1 MPKLPIPFRS
11 IAFLSSRHLA
21 RYLYFLLGIIALS
34 NNQTDIYNKRKDIRY
49 DSITTR
55 FSVKFISRWK
65 FSREEV
71 FRCFFFFGRIEN
83 SPTKPERGR
92 ETFQKMSSHQW
103 AMEKKQK
110 KIHQT
115 HKTDTVSTN
124 VIYPTLSAAQQ
135 WQHERTSELMPLK
148 AEREKVE
155 NVSDEICEKEFFI
168 NATGGKITIQ
178 PQECFIRRARSNYA
192 NSPSARIQLQ
202 GANCIPS
209 KLWSVRTREKAESQE
224 KYSWKTARKP
234 RKSATKRK
242 GRKNQGW
249 IVKWIRVSLVRF
261 FH

>member
-1 MPKLPIPFRS
+1 MEIFEGGSFPLFFFSGELRIRRQSQRECEKLFRKCLH
-11 IAFLSSRHLA
+11 IN
-21 RYLYFLLGIIALS
+21 G
-34 NNQTDIYNKRKDIRY
+34 
-49 DSITTR
+49 
-55 FSVKFISRWK
+55 RWK
-65 FSREEV
+65 
-71 FRCFFFFGRIEN
+71 
-83 SPTKPERGR
+83 
-92 ETFQKMSSHQW
+92 
-103 AMEKKQK
+103 KKQK

-209 KLWSVRTREKAESQE
+209 KLWSVRTREKAESRE